1 MARRPAVRTNNARD
15 YLEFL
20 GRAYPDAHRHV
31 KATVPAAILERIERG
46 VRTDWIPVELDGQ
59 YVDAVLGFLGPVAMR
74 TCSREF
80 VVQSLVRSPMMHGL
94 FDGVRRLFGLNVGAL
109 LRVLP
114 RGLQQSYQDA
124 FSVEVERG
132 DDQALV
138 VFDDIA
144 PEVLRFGAYPLLWE
158 GIFLGIYDL
167 ARATPRLD
175 FKLLRAARR
184 MEARF
189 RW

>member
-1 MARRPAVRTNNARD
+1 MRTSNARD
-15 YLEFL
+15 YLLFL
-20 GRAYPDAHRHV
+20 ARAYPDAHRHV
-31 KATVPAAILERIERG
+31 KATLPAAILDRIERG

-59 YVDAVLGFLGPVAMR
+59 YVDTVYRFLGPEVMKR
-74 TCSREF
+74 TSRELL
-80 VVQSLVRSPMMHGL
+80 VQSLVRSPMIHGL

-114 RGLQQSYQDA
+114 SGMKQSYQDA
-124 FSVEVERG
+124 FTVEVERG
-132 DDQALV
+132 EDQALV

-144 PEVLRFGAYPLLWE
+144 PEVLRFAAYPVLWE

-167 ARATPRLD
+167 AKVEPRLD
-175 FKLLRAARR
+175 FKLQRAARR
-184 MEARF
+184 VEARL